1 MEWPSS
7 MPWSSPM
14 SKHACPGDGYESVLC
29 DVRLV
34 AVSRISKLSAK
45 PAWLSTQTLD
55 ADTSSGWRPIAQ
67 PRRGGPQQLPPP
79 SPGRGGGARCRG
91 SESEASACSVRSCW
105 RACLEPTA

>member
-1 MEWPSS
+1 
-7 MPWSSPM
+7 M

-55 ADTSSGWRPIAQ
+55 ADTSSGWDPFSLSSDRATDSPAAA
-67 PRRGGPQQLPPP
+67 RRATAATAAI
-79 SPGRGGGARCRG
+79 SRARGRGPLPRLG
-91 SESEASACSVRSCW
+91 VRSQRVQ
-105 RACLEPTA
+105 RALVLARLP